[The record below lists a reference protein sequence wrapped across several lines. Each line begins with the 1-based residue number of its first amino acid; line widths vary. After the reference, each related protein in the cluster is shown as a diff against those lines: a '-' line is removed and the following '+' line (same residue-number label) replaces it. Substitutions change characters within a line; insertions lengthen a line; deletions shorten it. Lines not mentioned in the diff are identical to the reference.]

1 MIDFGVFF
9 SSVRKSI
16 FTNGLTKG
24 QVDGME
30 KILDYWTAEH
40 SDITLDQ
47 MSYILA
53 TIYWETAHKM
63 VPVKEAGGE
72 RYLRSKRYYPYIGV
86 GLVQVTWSQNWKRW
100 GIGKAEDGLSWPIAL
115 RATFEGMLQGA
126 FTGKRLSDYIGNGR
140 RDYVGARRIINGVD
154 RNKEIAAIAE
164 KFRTALR
171 EAQSDAPVLA
181 AMSQEQSTPEF
192 RDWLLAALRDDEEVR
207 EAILALVYPEEEMS
221 DEPEPDMAY
230 DDEPHEEYG
239 QA

>member
-53 TIYWETAHKM
+53 TIYWETGHKM
-63 VPVKEAGGE
+63 MPVKEAGGE

-86 GLVQVTWSQNWKRW
+86 GLVQVTWSQNWRRW
-100 GIGKAEDGLSWPIAL
+100 GISKAEDGLSWPIAL

-140 RDYVGARRIINGVD
+140 RDYVSARRIINGTD
-154 RNKEIAAIAE
+154 RAKEIAAIAE

-181 AMSQEQSTPEF
+181 AYQEPSTPEF